1 MVINRI
7 GDLGLALGIILLY
20 IKCKSVDFSTIFS
33 IIPFFFNDY
42 IFILNFKCNFI
53 LISSLLLFIGCI
65 GKSAQLGLHT

>member
-42 IFILNFKCNFI
+42 IFILNFKFNFI
-53 LISSLLLFIGCI
+53 LISSFLLFIGCI

>member
-20 IKCKSVDFSTIFS
+20 TKCKSTDFSTIFS
-33 IIPFFFNDY
+33 LIPFFLSDY
-42 IFILNFKCNFI
+42 ILILNFKFNFI
-53 LISSLLLFIGCI
+53 FVASFLLFIGCI